1 MTKAMNQ
8 FKKLNGIFPQRIIFY
23 RDGVGEGQM
32 SGICAPEIESIKSC
46 FVNLGIPETQ
56 LMYLNV
62 NKRINT
68 RLFGGDI
75 GAFKNPMPGTVIDQS
90 ITDKDIYEFFLIAT
104 AAK

>member
-1 MTKAMNQ
+1 
-8 FKKLNGIFPQRIIFY
+8 
-23 RDGVGEGQM
+23 M
-32 SGICAPEIESIKSC
+32 SGICAPEIESIKSS

-90 ITDKDIYEFFLIAT
+90 ITDKDIYEFFLIST